1 MLALIDADIVA
12 WKAACATERTQ
23 YRVNDEEFRYKK
35 EAVEYCTE
43 NELDPDESIT
53 PYLVEEPFGFTE
65 SNVDALLKSIMNNTG
80 ADECRLFLTG
90 KDNYREKVSTTRVY
104 KGNRKTKPGP
114 KRLPATK
121 QYLAEVHGA
130 EVVDGAEADDM
141 LGVCQGEDTIICSID
156 KDLRTIPGKHYNL
169 DSGVVDEVTRHD
181 AWHTFWSQV
190 LTGDSTDNIEGLKGC
205 GKVGTAQCVGEV
217 DYEIPVDT
225 YAQMLQRKVTALYCE
240 VMGEKEG
247 RERLREMATLLWI
260 QQEMGNIEGWDS
272 GEG

>member
-1 MLALIDADIVA
+1 
-12 WKAACATERTQ
+12 
-23 YRVNDEEFRYKK
+23 
-35 EAVEYCTE
+35 
-43 NELDPDESIT
+43 
-53 PYLVEEPFGFTE
+53 
-65 SNVDALLKSIMNNTG
+65 
-80 ADECRLFLTG
+80 
-90 KDNYREKVSTTRVY
+90 
-104 KGNRKTKPGP
+104 
-114 KRLPATK
+114 
-121 QYLAEVHGA
+121 
-130 EVVDGAEADDM
+130 M

-181 AWHTFWSQV
+181 AWHNFWSQV

-247 RERLREMATLLWI
+247 RERLREIL
-260 QQEMGNIEGWDS
+260 DS
-272 GEG
+272 ARDGQHRGVGQWRRLSPRASTAVPSSTT